1 MAPGIGVSIAGI
13 LSRSGFRLRR
23 TRARAYSWGAIMLRL
38 GILGSGSN
46 GNSAVIISKER
57 TVLVDAGLSARQLCR
72 RLELLGVDPARIDAV
87 LLTHEHGDHV
97 RGLDVLSRKRR
108 LPVYCNP
115 LTREVLRASLKE
127 EHEWRLVETGS
138 AFALGDLEIQTFSVA
153 HDATDPMGFAV
164 RCGAA
169 SVGILSDVGYVTN
182 LMRLHLQEMEV
193 LFVESN
199 YEESL
204 LHDDPRRPWPTKQR
218 ILSRHGHLSNDQAV
232 ELVVEV
238 ASPKLRRVILGH
250 LSRDCNRPEIALGKL
265 RRRLGDLGFG
275 HVEVDCAAQA
285 SPVGL
290 FDAGFP
296 AAAGALDAVHLPG
309 CMEDCVNANGETAAP
324 KLVRAADA
332 GAVPKGAGFH

>member
-1 MAPGIGVSIAGI
+1 
-13 LSRSGFRLRR
+13 
-23 TRARAYSWGAIMLRL
+23 MLRL

-46 GNSAVIISKER
+46 GNSAVIVSEQR
-57 TVLVDAGLSARQLCR
+57 TVLVDAGLSARQLSR

-97 RGLDVLSRKRR
+97 RGLDVFSKRRR

-115 LTREVLRASLKE
+115 LTREVLRSSLKE
-127 EHEWRLVETGS
+127 DHEWRLVETGS
-138 AFALGDLEIQTFSVA
+138 AFVLGDLEIQTFSVA
-153 HDATDPMGFAV
+153 HDATDPMGFVV
-164 RCGAA
+164 RCGAG

-199 YEESL
+199 YEECL

-232 ELVVEV
+232 ELVGEV
-238 ASPKLRRVILGH
+238 ASPRLRRVILGH

-265 RRRLGDLGFG
+265 RQRLGDLGLE
-275 HVEVDCAAQA
+275 HVMVDCAGQSA
-285 SPVGL
+285 PVGL
-290 FDAGFP
+290 FDSGVPAGD
-296 AAAGALDAVHLPG
+296 AAWEGVRLATCGDG
-309 CMEDCVNANGETAAP
+309 CEAP
-324 KLVRAADA
+324 NDEV
-332 GAVPKGAGFH
+332 AVPGRVGPQTAGGIPKGMGPDALIR